1 MIQSF
6 LVEETKEL
14 IYDSEKIDEWKSK
27 CEELGLSEQLAL
39 AEPGKSPVPFEHMN
53 TVGRRVYETICPQKT
68 DYKKY
73 SKTAIPLEVLS
84 LIALSEKEHYFKE
97 IQIWYDDKSPDP
109 LAVGLINK
117 EPWLVDHYLIARWGD
132 VLRPFDELK
141 EKAIKVYKNSSL
153 LNLRRTL
160 AETNEKIAN
169 IDNNVALYFDAQIES
184 YSVNSNL
191 F

>member
-39 AEPGKSPVPFEHMN
+39 AQPGKSPVPFEYMN
-53 TVGRRVYETICPQKT
+53 TVSKRVYETICPQKIN
-68 DYKKY
+68 YKKY
-73 SKTAIPLEVLS
+73 SKTTIPLEVLS
-84 LIALSEKEHYFKE
+84 LIALSEKEHYFEE

-109 LAVGLINK
+109 LAVGFIK
-117 EPWLVDHYLIARWGD
+117 KDSWTYDFYLIARWGD

-141 EKAIKVYKNSSL
+141 EKAIKVYKNSYL

-184 YSVNSNL
+184 FSVNSNL